1 VFRALARATFLVIA
15 PSAPVAW
22 SPGVTPLSESLRARV
37 LAGAGS
43 AAERAV
49 TVLPASGRRVVSIPV
64 EAAVRRALGIPVGTA
79 VGRGVGIPVG
89 RAVGRAAGHPIDL
102 TRLSAT
108 FGRWIRAPWTEPE
121 PVPGVVIRTSL
132 VPSVWLAPQNPVR
145 HADMPGRHATVADPV
160 IAAGRPVHSPTGQ
173 QKVVPLP
180 ASTRVRRAAMMAFG
194 LLVSLVAVEAAAR
207 VGRR

>member
-22 SPGVTPLSESLRARV
+22 SPGVAPLSESLRARV

-49 TVLPASGRRVVSIPV
+49 TVLPASGRRVVSVPV
-64 EAAVRRALGIPVGTA
+64 EAAVRRVVGIA
-79 VGRGVGIPVG
+79 VGGPGPS
-89 RAVGRAAGHPIDL
+89 PI
-102 TRLSAT
+102 
-108 FGRWIRAPWTEPE
+108 GRWVRAPWTEPE
-121 PVPGVVIRTSL
+121 PVPGVVVRTSL
-132 VPSVWLAPQNPVR
+132 VPAVWLAPPT
-145 HADMPGRHATVADPV
+145 PGRHATGSGRPAPPV
-160 IAAGRPVHSPTGQ
+160 EQTIAPIRPVHSPTGQ
-173 QKVVPLP
+173 YAVVPLP